1 MRGAPN
7 PHTLQMALSVQ
18 TDAIRTTLAL
28 FCRIRVRQ
36 EESADGLSTM
46 KVWQRHQI
54 GAEGTTA
61 TRGPV
66 TLFRRQDFDQGVVSD
81 NLK

>member
-1 MRGAPN
+1 MRGATD
-7 PHTLQMALSVQ
+7 PHTLQMALSAQ
-18 TDAIRTTLAL
+18 SDAIRTTLAL

-36 EESADGLSTM
+36 EERAGGISTM
-46 KVWQRHQI
+46 KELQRHQS

-61 TRGPV
+61 MRGRV